1 MRLVVSALI
10 IVTFMTPTIAAAGR
24 VGNAEAAPVA
34 TPSTA
39 GCHNDPYGDR
49 VDCGGAVSDTTSP
62 MAPSISEISQ
72 GSPGQPALPPP
83 SPVPILEG
91 APGGGECLT
100 QTTNP
105 AATTPAEVAY
115 LNVLIKNLQVA
126 YSACPPTPPGV
137 AAPAVD
143 PATLAEEFWQT
154 IPLPVPK
161 PAIPPGYAITGK
173 PAYLVT
179 DGTVSPASFVEPTPL
194 GLLTVTA
201 HGTYTVDWGDG
212 SSGGPY
218 TSESTGYPTGQIV
231 HTYDRTG
238 TVDVAL
244 HEAWTAT
251 WTLGAAAGTLGQLA
265 TQATIP
271 GFAVRQ
277 IQAVIEN

>member
-1 MRLVVSALI
+1 
-10 IVTFMTPTIAAAGR
+10 VT
-24 VGNAEAAPVA
+24 
-34 TPSTA
+34 
-39 GCHNDPYGDR
+39 
-49 VDCGGAVSDTTSP
+49 
-62 MAPSISEISQ
+62 
-72 GSPGQPALPPP
+72 PA
-83 SPVPILEG
+83 PILEP
-91 APGGGECLT
+91 ATGGGLCIT

-201 HGTYTVDWGDG
+201 HGTYTVDWGDD